1 MCPKLDQKWI
11 PFWVWMTFQVLAQS
25 LVPALKYKS
34 CTVIGSST
42 EILMLT
48 ITNEAALT
56 VALLSP
62 WKKINL
68 EDTGFGVVIVAGG
81 KILKQGKESNLGTLQ
96 AIKISSTVNGTC
108 TDDNS

>member
-1 MCPKLDQKWI
+1 MSKI
-11 PFWVWMTFQVLAQS
+11 RSEMNPFLSVDDTS
-25 LVPALKYKS
+25 GS

-68 EDTGFGVVIVAGG
+68 EDTEFGVVIVWEKVGG
-81 KILKQGKESNLGTLQ
+81 GGGGGQNF
-96 AIKISSTVNGTC
+96 
-108 TDDNS
+108 